1 MTIFNSVYDTT
12 LGSTIDT
19 KGISSKIID
28 SFIKNEL
35 QKENCGVDNS
45 LKVKPVFITG
55 YYDSEDEI
63 PLFTHSIT
71 INYKGTDYLC
81 TDLRLYINTKE
92 YRLNKD
98 LKASIRNKTEYNFM
112 RSKAIAE
119 LAWLNGDVNYIKDN
133 LKFAAHV
140 FAINI
145 SEAVARA
152 YALDEGDRRKLN
164 ILCLVYYRSLFLE
177 KEELSYD
184 NKETALIHAVKVLG
198 INERMFK
205 EVVDSVNDMRNLGDF
220 VDAIKVALDN
230 PRLNNFNVIVLLTLI
245 RNTWY
250 GSNAKEYI
258 SASLEHVP
266 TWLAIVYTALNEK
279 TYKSS
284 MVYKICEKTKK
295 AGNLETY
302 IKSYED
308 LMHRYILNAS
318 LEEQLN
324 DLELDVLKYSCSS

>member
-19 KGISSKIID
+19 KNVSSKIID
-28 SFIKNEL
+28 SFIKNNL

-45 LKVKPVFITG
+45 LKIKPVFITG
-55 YYDSEDEI
+55 YYDNEDEI
-63 PLFTHSIT
+63 PLFTHSI
-71 INYKGTDYLC
+71 IIKYKDTDYLC

-119 LAWLNGDVNYIKDN
+119 LAWINGDISYIKDN

-145 SEAVARA
+145 TEAITRT
-152 YALDEGDRRKLN
+152 YALDESDRRKLN

-177 KEELSYD
+177 KDELSYD

-198 INERMFK
+198 VNERMFK
-205 EVVDSVNDMRNLGDF
+205 EVVDNINDMRNLSDF
-220 VDAIKVALDN
+220 VDAIKIALNN
-230 PRLNNFNVIVLLTLI
+230 PRLNNFNIVVLLTLI
-245 RNTWY
+245 KNTWY
-250 GSNAKEYI
+250 GSNAKDYI
-258 SASLEHVP
+258 LASLEHVP

-302 IKSYED
+302 VKSYED
-308 LMHRYILNAS
+308 LVHRYILNAS
-318 LEEQLN
+318 LEEQLSE
-324 DLELDVLKYSCSS
+324 LELDVLKYSYSN

>member
-1 MTIFNSVYDTT
+1 MTIFNSSYDTT

-19 KGISSKIID
+19 KTITSKIID
-28 SFIKNEL
+28 NFIKNDL
-35 QKENCGVDNS
+35 HKENCGVDNS

-55 YYDSEDEI
+55 FYDSEDEI

-92 YRLNKD
+92 YKLNKD
-98 LKASIRNKTEYNFM
+98 LKNSIRNKTEYNFV
-112 RSKAIAE
+112 RSKAVIE
-119 LAWLNGDVNYIKDN
+119 LAWLNGDLSYIKDN

-145 SEAVARA
+145 SEAISRA

-164 ILCLVYYRSLFLE
+164 ILCLVYYRSLFLDRD
-177 KEELSYD
+177 ELSYD
-184 NKETALIHAVKVLG
+184 NKELAMIHSVKVLG
-198 INERMFK
+198 VSDRMFK
-205 EVVDSVNDMRNLGDF
+205 EVVDKINDIKNINDF
-220 VDAIKVALDN
+220 VAAIKLVLEN
-230 PRLNNFNVIVLLTLI
+230 PRLNNFNTVVLLTLV

-250 GSNAKEYI
+250 GNNAKDYI
-258 SASLEHVP
+258 SISLEHMP

-284 MVYKICEKTKK
+284 MVYRICEKIKK
-295 AGNLETY
+295 ASNLDTY
-302 IKSYED
+302 VKSYED
-308 LMHRYILNAS
+308 LINKYILTTS
-318 LEEQLN
+318 LEEHIES
-324 DLELDVLKYSCSS
+324 LELDCLKYA